1 MFLKDRCGNNGSYTL
16 LRELSSG
23 VHNNK
28 EKSKLSKSWR
38 VFKTDAQLHWAEYS
52 VMLISSSMLTLLAS
66 DREALHD

>member
-1 MFLKDRCGNNGSYTL
+1 MFLKDRCGNNESCTL
-16 LRELSSG
+16 LHELFSSG

-38 VFKTDAQLHWAEYS
+38 VFKTDAQAEYS